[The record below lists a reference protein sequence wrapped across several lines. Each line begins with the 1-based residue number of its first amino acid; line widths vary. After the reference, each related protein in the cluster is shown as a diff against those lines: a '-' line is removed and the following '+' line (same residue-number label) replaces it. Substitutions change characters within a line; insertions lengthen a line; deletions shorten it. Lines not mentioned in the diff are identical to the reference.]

1 MAACLPVIPIPAD
14 PIAPS
19 NASTPEPIESMN
31 WMAEMRRERE
41 AADLAEDARLLLNEL
56 DREVPGAS
64 AATGECR
71 PALDV
76 VDTAAAIEVVVD
88 VPGVTADA
96 LRVLVRR
103 STVLVVGAKVH
114 TGVPADSRYHV
125 AERNH
130 GRFARAVRL
139 TGAVDASRANAVV
152 QDGLLRVILPR
163 IDDRRGQPIRIA
175 VESA

>member
-1 MAACLPVIPIPAD
+1 
-14 PIAPS
+14 
-19 NASTPEPIESMN
+19 
-31 WMAEMRRERE
+31 MRRERE
-41 AADLAEDARLLLNEL
+41 AADLAEDARQLLNEL

-76 VDTAAAIEVVVD
+76 VDTAAAVEVLVD
-88 VPGVTADA
+88 VPGVPAEA

-103 STVLVVGAKVH
+103 STVLVVGAKISM
-114 TGVPADSRYHV
+114 GMPNESRYHV
-125 AERNH
+125 AERSH

-139 TGAVDASRANAVV
+139 TGAVDASRAKAIVRG
-152 QDGLLRVILPR
+152 GLLRVILPR
-163 IDDRRGQPIRIA
+163 IDDRRGRAIRVG